1 MRKVKNIANKI
12 IASSLALATAF
23 SISIIPAHAGDT
35 WPFTG
40 DSAHGANQPSVHGY
54 TSGQIQNW
62 SPETDPDSALLRSHV
77 PLQKRISAFAGT
89 QANPNLKSNVQM
101 FNLTGDYGNAFIEN
115 APYTNKFA
123 QYHFN
128 FWQYT
133 DFYSYWHGTAT
144 AYTPQSYYDETAQ
157 KDWTQKWF
165 EFGFLNIPNP
175 TYTDAAHKN
184 GVMSLAGIFFS
195 NSDRGQQTY
204 KQMLVKDENG
214 KYAVAEKM
222 VEMAKY
228 YGFDGYFFNQEESGP
243 NVNAS
248 DIADYIAFLKV
259 FQRAGLY
266 VQWYDAVDANTGN
279 TNYFRDFNNNNIN
292 WLYDR
297 STNEPVTNSFFFD
310 YGVNSYQVNNIN
322 TYLTDLNSTYGTNYN
337 IFDVGFAG
345 LEAGRDR
352 FSNSL
357 NGKLDANGLPT
368 ISIATLGSDFVHA
381 GLDEDM
387 GKGYPTSN
395 RSDNNYQ
402 WMTTVR
408 ERLWWSGP
416 NQDPK
421 DTNVASANSVD
432 DVYADNTSWTGI
444 ASAIAERSVISGNN
458 FYTNFNTGH
467 GLSYNVNGSVSS
479 NDEWSNMSL
488 QDIPVTWQWWQDTT
502 GSAITVDFDYGSK
515 YTMIGDTKNRFTYQ
529 KIGAYNGGS
538 SLVVNG
544 NLDAEDFLHL
554 YKTELNVNANSKL
567 SITYNKPTNDDASS
581 MSVGLIF
588 KDAPTDVVKVPV
600 ANSGNKTSGWVSSE
614 LDLSAYAGKTIAAFG
629 LVFDNGGA
637 TINGY
642 QINIGQIRIFDGS
655 AVKPSAPAGLKID
668 NAYTNTNEMN
678 ISWDMD
684 SDYSKVKQYN
694 IYVNDIYVGGKYD
707 SIFYIKKLPAKSGT
721 IKLVAVGADGLEGD
735 AATLSFDLGKTV
747 SQIKADSK
755 ADGTFNVS
763 WTNPADA
770 TGDIV
775 VKVKSVNLPSNK
787 VISKETTVP
796 EGSTEAAFIGMP
808 VNGDDYI
815 VEITAGTNTPVS
827 ISGNFIDKVCE
838 QYSEAWS
845 WDGAALNLPM
855 PNTRDWHYMYVYE
868 DGVAKSFNTTYNQ
881 GSKPMIIRGRTTK
894 DCLKFTS
901 TAKKVSVVMEDYAG
915 NKSAPLILK
924 GTIPPTDTNLLL
936 TVIGASDNGGTN
948 ETKEKALDG
957 DETTKWCVGN
967 AKTGWLA
974 VDLGKTYEVNSWKT
988 IHGEKGDKDPGFNTK
1003 IFALEVLKDKNATE
1017 EELKDNSYLGDS
1029 ANWTEVEL
1037 VDNST
1042 DKAMVVDHKLGTT
1055 VTGRYFRL
1063 RIADSCINQYTAI
1076 RIHEFQLYG
1085 RLPDTAAPQ
1094 EVTGAKISAGDEKL
1108 KITWIDPEDDDFDH
1122 IVITGNDITTQN
1134 ITKGTQTATIA
1145 GLKNSTEYTFT
1156 IMTVDAKGNASSG
1169 ISLKGTPKVP
1179 SPSDTC
1185 VSTNA
1190 VIIGASANGNYGEE
1204 KQKALDGD
1212 ELTKWCDGSKTGWLA
1227 IDLGKDYE
1235 ISRWRT
1241 VHGEKGDKEPGFN
1254 TKKFA
1259 LEVLKDPSATEE
1271 QLKDSTYL
1279 SNKANWTEVEFI
1291 DNSTAKAMVVDN
1303 MLGNSVLGRY
1313 FRLRIDDSCIN
1324 QYTAVRI
1331 HEFQLYGVVSGEKDT
1346 TAPAE
1351 VTGLKVAADDGKL
1364 VLTWTNPADV
1374 DFDHV
1379 VVAGAS
1385 IPSENITVGN
1395 QTATIT
1401 GLTNGTTYTVKVQ
1414 TVDTAG
1420 NVSAGAEVS
1429 GTPEKKDTTAPAE
1442 VTGLKATAGNG
1453 QLVLTWTNPAD
1464 ADFDHAA
1471 ITGAAITLSNITM
1484 GNQTATITGLTN
1496 GTAYTVKVQTVDT
1509 TGNVSTGAEVRG
1521 TPMAQSSNV
1530 YIPPVVPAPATPVVQ
1545 SGLQISNGVIKV
1557 QQPQLN
1563 AATGEAKTAAIS
1575 GDDFSKVLSE
1585 AKTENGVKK
1594 VYIEVPKV
1602 DGAKSYAMELPKT
1615 ALTSEDNTK
1624 VLIKT
1629 DLGTLTVPSGMLSS
1643 TNITASD
1650 RIEIVVAKTDNTGI
1664 SAVSQTQIQ
1673 GRPVVDISV
1682 RVNGKTVAW
1691 SDHEMPVTVKIP
1703 YNATKD
1709 ELENYNYITVLYLS
1723 DDGRAVPV
1731 PNAKYN
1737 KSEKVVEFR
1746 TTHLSK
1752 YAVAFVK
1759 KTFADIKE
1767 TSKMKESIDV
1777 LASKGII
1784 EGTTDTSFSPD
1795 KSITRGD
1802 FLKWLVKTLDLTAKY
1817 DSNFTDI
1824 DSTDAY
1830 YNEIG
1835 IAKALGITYGT
1846 GNNKFN
1852 PEKLISRQ
1860 DMMVLTKKALVIANG
1875 SLTAGSAEDLDRFS
1889 DASKVSKYA
1898 VESVAAM
1905 VKSAYI
1911 SGSGDKLNPTVTTT
1925 RAEAAQ
1931 MLYVLLKQ

>member
-1 MRKVKNIANKI
+1 
-12 IASSLALATAF
+12 
-23 SISIIPAHAGDT
+23 
-35 WPFTG
+35 
-40 DSAHGANQPSVHGY
+40 
-54 TSGQIQNW
+54 
-62 SPETDPDSALLRSHV
+62 
-77 PLQKRISAFAGT
+77 
-89 QANPNLKSNVQM
+89 M

-243 NVNAS
+243 NVNAG

-259 FQRAGLY
+259 FQKAGLY
-266 VQWYDAVDANTGN
+266 VQWYDAVDTNSGA
-279 TNYFRDFNNNNIN
+279 TNYFRDFNDNNIS

-297 STNEPVTNSFFFD
+297 STKEPVTNSFFFD
-310 YGVNSYQVNNIN
+310 YGVSSYQVNNIN
-322 TYLTDLNSTYGTNYN
+322 NYLTNLNSTYGTNYN

-352 FSNSL
+352 FNNSL
-357 NGKLDANGLPT
+357 NGKIDANGLPT
-368 ISIATLGSDFVHA
+368 VSIATLGSDFVHA

-402 WMTTVR
+402 WMTTMR

-416 NQDPK
+416 NQNPK
-421 DTNVASANSVD
+421 NTNVASTNSVD
-432 DVYADNTSWTGI
+432 DVYANNTSWTGI

-467 GLSYNVNGSVSS
+467 GLSYNVNGSVSG

-515 YTMIGDTKNRFTYQ
+515 YTMTGDTKNRFTYQ

-567 SITYNKPTNDDASS
+567 SITYNKPTADDASS
-581 MSVGLIF
+581 MSVGIIF

-629 LVFDNGGA
+629 LVFDNGGT

-642 QINIGQIRIFDGS
+642 QMNIGQIRIFDGS

-668 NAYTNTNEMN
+668 NAFTNTNEMN
-678 ISWDMD
+678 LSWNMD

-735 AATLSFDLGKTV
+735 AATLSFDLEKTV
-747 SQIKADSK
+747 SQIKTDSK
-755 ADGTFNVS
+755 ADGTLNVS
-763 WTNPADA
+763 WANPANA

-787 VISKETTVP
+787 VISKETTVS
-796 EGSTEAAFIGMP
+796 EGSTEVTFTGMP

-815 VEITAGTNTPVS
+815 VEITAGTNNAVS

-838 QYSEAWS
+838 PYSEAWS
-845 WDGAALNLPM
+845 WDGDTLNLPM

-915 NKSAPLILK
+915 NKSTPLILK
-924 GTIPPTDTNLLL
+924 GTIPPTDTNLQL

-1017 EELKDNSYLGDS
+1017 EQLKDSSYLADS

-1055 VTGRYFRL
+1055 ATGRYFRL
-1063 RIADSCINQYTAI
+1063 RIDDSCINQYTAI

-1122 IVITGNDITTQN
+1122 IVITGKDITTQN
-1134 ITKGTQTATIA
+1134 ITKGTQTATIT
-1145 GLKNSTEYTFT
+1145 GLKNGTEYTFT
-1156 IMTVDAKGNASSG
+1156 LMTVDAKGNTSSG

-1190 VIIGASANGNYGEE
+1190 VIIGASGNGNYGEE

-1241 VHGEKGDKEPGFN
+1241 VHGEKGDKDPGFN

-1259 LEVLKDPSATEE
+1259 LEVLKNPNATEE

-1279 SNKANWTEVEFI
+1279 GNNANWTQVEFI

-1303 MLGNSVLGRY
+1303 MLGTSVSGRY

-1331 HEFQLYGVVSGEKDT
+1331 HEFQLYGVVSGGNDT

-1364 VLTWTNPADV
+1364 VLTWINPTDA

-1401 GLTNGTTYTVKVQ
+1401 GLTNGTAYTVKVQ
-1414 TVDTAG
+1414 TADTSG

-1442 VTGLKATAGNG
+1442 VAGLKATAGNG

-1464 ADFDHAA
+1464 ADFDHVVV
-1471 ITGAAITLSNITM
+1471 TGAAITLSNITM

-1496 GTAYTVKVQTVDT
+1496 GTAYTVRVQTVDT
-1509 TGNVSTGAEVRG
+1509 TGNVSAGAEVSG
-1521 TPMAQSSNV
+1521 TPEEKDTTAPAEVTVLKAAAGNGQLVLTWTNPADADFDHVVVTGAAITFSNITMGNQTATITGLTNGTEYTIKVQTVDVSGNVSAGAKVKGTPIAQSS
-1530 YIPPVVPAPATPVVQ
+1530 YEYKPPVTPAPVTTVVQ
-1545 SGLQISNGVIKV
+1545 PGLQISNGVIKV

-1563 AATGEAKTAAIS
+1563 TATGEAKAAAIS
-1575 GDDFSKVLSE
+1575 SDDFSKVLSD

-1594 VYIEVPKV
+1594 VYIDVPKV

-1615 ALTSEDNTK
+1615 ALASEDNTK
-1624 VLIKT
+1624 VQIKT
-1629 DLGTLTVPSGMLSS
+1629 DFGTLTVPSGMLNS

-1650 RIEIVVAKTDNTGI
+1650 KIEIVVAKTDNTGI
-1664 SAVSQTQIQ
+1664 AADSQTQIQ
-1673 GRPVVDISV
+1673 GRPVVDISI

-1691 SDHEMPVTVKIP
+1691 SDHERPVTVKIP
-1703 YNATKD
+1703 YNATKE

-1723 DDGRAVPV
+1723 DDGKAVSV
-1731 PNAKYN
+1731 PNARYN
-1737 KSEKVVEFR
+1737 ESEKVVEFR

-1784 EGTTDTSFSPD
+1784 EGTTDTLFSPD

-1817 DSNFTDI
+1817 DTNFTDI
-1824 DSTDAY
+1824 NSTDAY

-1846 GNNKFN
+1846 GDNKFN

-1860 DMMVLTKKALVIANG
+1860 DMMVLTKKALVIADR
-1875 SLTAGSAEDLDRFS
+1875 SLTAGRAEDLSRFS
-1889 DASKVSKYA
+1889 DAAKVSKYA

-1911 SGSGDKLNPTVTTT
+1911 SGSGDKLNPTATTT

-1931 MLYVLLKQ
+1931 MLYVLLKK